1 MLRNVKSYRRPT
13 SIEEAVALVQS
24 NPNAVYIG
32 GGAWT
37 VAQGDPTLEMA
48 VDLQA
53 TGLNVVEGN
62 IDGVRIGAMATL
74 QDIIDHPD
82 VSTMADGILAT
93 AAGYVQSR
101 NLREQGTLG
110 GTLIVAG
117 PEGPLTTVLMVLDT
131 DILYADPTVHT
142 APFTSFVAYRDR
154 LIKTRVLI
162 TEIRIKRPPARSAT
176 AFEVVGRSPKDK
188 PIVCAAVYIAV
199 DEGLPV
205 DVRLAVGGADEKP
218 ARLYKTEHLL
228 KGQLLTEEKIV
239 GALAPS
245 LAEMSPIGDF
255 RGSVEYRMEMAKVL
269 LCRAVVSAWS
279 RARRG

>member
-1 MLRNVKSYRRPT
+1 MLRNVKSYRRPA
-13 SIEEAVALVQS
+13 SVEEAVALVQS
-24 NPNAVYIG
+24 NPNAVYVG

-37 VAQGDPTLEMA
+37 VAQGDPALEMV

-53 TGLNVVEGN
+53 TGLNMIAGN

-74 QDIIDHPD
+74 QDIIDHLD
-82 VSTMADGILAT
+82 VGTLAEGLL
-93 AAGYVQSR
+93 AKASGYVQSR
-101 NLREQGTLG
+101 SLREQGTLG

-117 PEGPLTTVLMVLDT
+117 PEDPLTTALMVLDT
-131 DILYADPTVHT
+131 DILYADPAVHT

-154 LIKTRVLI
+154 LIKTRVLL
-162 TEIRIKRPPARSAT
+162 TELRVKRPPARSAT

-205 DVRLAVGGADEKP
+205 DVRLAVGGAGEKP

-228 KGQLLTEEKIV
+228 KGQLLTEEKIAT
-239 GALAPS
+239 ALAPS
-245 LAEMSPIGDF
+245 LAELAPTGDF
-255 RGSVEYRMEMAKVL
+255 RGSAAYRLEMVKVL
-269 LCRAVVSAWS
+269 VRRTAVSAWS